1 MLIVYSCGA
10 TGQKRH
16 INRNLWI
23 DYFRIRQNHISA
35 NMYPWMDSF
44 WGFPSTDQFRNSNL
58 TDPITS
64 YCCRISR
71 SVTYVAHLSAM
82 CKNAFTAILLCYL
95 TCFYTP
101 LTFILQPHFE
111 LMDVVS
117 YEWRWRR
124 RGRFIY
130 QLSLTYATRSVGPGR
145 WPGKHQQ

>member
-1 MLIVYSCGA
+1 
-10 TGQKRH
+10 
-16 INRNLWI
+16 
-23 DYFRIRQNHISA
+23 
-35 NMYPWMDSF
+35 MYPWMDSF

-64 YCCRISR
+64 FCCRISR

-145 WPGKHQQ
+145 WPGKHQQWPGSRRVKPLRTNFLFNRAQPVKPATTGLLSIED